1 MAKKYLGETIDI
13 HAGGQDLAF
22 PHHENEIAQSESLTG
37 KPFARYWM
45 HNGYI
50 NINSEKM
57 SKSVG
62 NVILVKDMLA
72 KHDPQVFRF
81 FMLSVHYRHP
91 INFSDEL
98 MEDAK
103 AGWERLRNAYNNVL
117 YQRENLVNDLPAQK
131 EWIDKIDRLKEQFIA
146 EMDDDF
152 NTANAITVLFELAK
166 SANLY
171 LREKEISKQILDRY
185 LKTFAE
191 LFEVLGLNPKEDEIL
206 DEEIERLIQER
217 NEARKRR
224 DFQTADRIRDQL
236 KKMNI
241 ILEDTPQGT
250 RWKRGYVMTV
260 DKQVINPK
268 ELNSLALAY
277 MGDAIYEAFVRRHLL
292 EKGIV
297 KPHRLQKEA
306 VNYVSAKSQSYCI
319 HSMLEQEILTEEEKN
334 IVMRGRNAKSNTVP
348 KNTDVQTYRY
358 STAFEALIGYLY
370 LAGKTGRLREL
381 MNLCFQWVEQRKE
394 VR

>member
-1 MAKKYLGETIDI
+1 METG
-13 HAGGQDLAF
+13 HA
-22 PHHENEIAQSESLTG
+22 
-37 KPFARYWM
+37 
-45 HNGYI
+45 
-50 NINSEKM
+50 
-57 SKSVG
+57 
-62 NVILVKDMLA
+62 
-72 KHDPQVFRF
+72 
-81 FMLSVHYRHP
+81 
-91 INFSDEL
+91 
-98 MEDAK
+98 
-103 AGWERLRNAYNNVL
+103 
-117 YQRENLVNDLPAQK
+117 
-131 EWIDKIDRLKEQFIA
+131 
-146 EMDDDF
+146 
-152 NTANAITVLFELAK
+152 
-166 SANLY
+166 
-171 LREKEISKQILDRY
+171 
-185 LKTFAE
+185 
-191 LFEVLGLNPKEDEIL
+191 
-206 DEEIERLIQER
+206 
-217 NEARKRR
+217 
-224 DFQTADRIRDQL
+224 
-236 KKMNI
+236 
-241 ILEDTPQGT
+241 
-250 RWKRGYVMTV
+250 MTV
-260 DKQVINPK
+260 DKQAINPK